1 MRNID
6 DLKLKYRKRYNE
18 NARKILLYL
27 VLAPVLG
34 IVLICDIFYY
44 EIKDI
49 QSQYQDEVTTIQERK
64 TDAIYSIILSRREQ
78 GLMQNQYII
87 NNLKNEIKN
96 NYTDTDALRFDLVTR
111 SSPFID
117 ICSNALSNDMNIV
130 KNYTDIS
137 SRAES
142 VFICDKI
149 GVISDNG
156 FVEKSI
162 INRSWSDEVSHKAN
176 KELTNNAIYMLIN
189 QNKDTIFWPSDKNVS
204 LYTDSDFKVKEPNNY
219 ILRQLISKNNIYSL
233 KNYNIL
239 IPSYITDTGDIFG
252 VPDIDAHGLPND
264 NNKIIIVREINMFD
278 IVSPYIDSLNQYD
291 ILIDR
296 YTLKIDDYIWSKSL
310 AYIALS
316 VICFLCIFIL
326 IALVNKIDDDNL
338 RLSNRGDRDDRD
350 DNIS

>member
-6 DLKLKYRKRYNE
+6 DLKLKYKKRYNE
-18 NARKILLYL
+18 NLRKILLYL
-27 VLAPVLG
+27 VLVPVLG

-87 NNLKNEIKN
+87 NKLKTEIKN
-96 NYTDTDALRFDLVTR
+96 NYTDTDTLRYDLVTR

-117 ICSNALSNDMNIV
+117 ICSSALTNDMNIV

-142 VFICDKI
+142 VFICDKMGI
-149 GVISDNG
+149 ISDNG
-156 FVEKSI
+156 FVEKSV
-162 INRSWSDEVSHKAN
+162 INRTWSDEISHKAN
-176 KELTNNAIYMLIN
+176 RELTNNAVYMLIN

-204 LYTDSDFKVKEPNNY
+204 LYADSDFVAKEPNNY
-219 ILRQLISKNNIYSL
+219 ILRQLIGNNNIYSL

-252 VPDIDAHGLPND
+252 VPDVDAHGLPND
-264 NNKIIIVREINMFD
+264 NNKIIVVREINMFD

-291 ILIDR
+291 ILINR

-310 AYIALS
+310 AYLALS

-326 IALVNKIDDDNL
+326 IILVNRIDDDNL
-338 RLSNRGDRDDRD
+338 RISNRGDRDDRI